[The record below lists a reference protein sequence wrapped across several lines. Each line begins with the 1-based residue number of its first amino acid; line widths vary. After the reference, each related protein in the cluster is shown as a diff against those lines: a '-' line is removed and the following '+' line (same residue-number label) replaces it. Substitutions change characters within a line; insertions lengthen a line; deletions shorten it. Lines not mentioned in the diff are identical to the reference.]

1 MCGILALVSFKNH
14 EHNLSRLDEMAR
26 MIKHRGPDDEGYA
39 LFDVESSDY
48 RIFYGDDTPKEVIDS
63 NLKFAPKNRCQYP
76 SERFSVCLVHRKLS
90 IIDLSAN
97 IHSINFNRRS

>member
-1 MCGILALVSFKNH
+1 MCGIISIVSFKNH

-26 MIKHRGPDDEGYA
+26 MIRQRGPDDEGYA

-76 SERFSVCLVHRKLS
+76 DERFSVTLLGRS
-90 IIDLSAN
+90 IRL
-97 IHSINFNRRS
+97 